1 MKLSTQRASD
11 GKEEITGR
19 GSRRVES
26 VAARTFASLAN
37 PDYRT
42 LWLGML
48 GLWMALQF
56 QQVARGY
63 LAYKLTGSALALG
76 FVTLSLGLPRIFLS
90 LVGGVIAD
98 RLPKRQVMLVTLG
111 GLAFLSLLT
120 AVLVSMGVIQI
131 WMLIVIGVLQGTL
144 FSFQLP
150 ARQSL
155 IPELV
160 SREQLANAMALNNSG
175 MTTTRIVGPA
185 LAGLVISIPFAGLPA
200 AFYGVTVGYLWVL
213 YATWKIR
220 VNGAPASK
228 VHGAFWTDLRAGL
241 SYIRRS
247 AALVA
252 ILSLGFVPIAVGM
265 PYQNL
270 MPVFALAVLD
280 RGAVGL
286 GLLLAASGVGAV
298 IGTLFIAAVSETNRK
313 ALLQSILGG
322 IFGAGLIAFTIV
334 AAHGWFIWSLVAL
347 LVVGFAGD
355 SYLALNST
363 LLVLNTDRKMYGRVM
378 SMYLMTQSI
387 RPISVLPMSALV
399 DVYGAPAT
407 VGAAGI
413 FTVVFIGAVAI
424 FYSDYRKIG

>member
-1 MKLSTQRASD
+1 MKLSTRRAGD
-11 GKEEITGR
+11 GHEELASR
-19 GSRRVES
+19 LPRRVDS

-90 LVGGVIAD
+90 LVGGVLAD
-98 RLPKRQVMLVTLG
+98 RLPKRQMMLVTLG

-120 AVLVSMGVIQI
+120 AVLVSMAVIQI

-185 LAGLVISIPFAGLPA
+185 LAGLVISIPFAGLPV
-200 AFYGVTVGYLWVL
+200 AFYAVTVGYLWVL

-220 VNGAPASK
+220 VSGAPASK
-228 VHGAFWTDLRAGL
+228 IHGAFWSDLRAGL
-241 SYIRRS
+241 AYIRRS
-247 AALVA
+247 SALVA

-270 MPVFALAVLD
+270 MPVFALAVLN
-280 RGAVGL
+280 RGAIGL

-313 ALLQSILGG
+313 ALLQSVLGG
-322 IFGAGLIAFTIV
+322 IFGAGLVAFTVI
-334 AAHGWFIWSLVAL
+334 AAHGWFLGSLAAL

-399 DVYGAPAT
+399 DVFGAPAT
-407 VGAAGI
+407 IGVAGL
-413 FTVVFIGAVAI
+413 FTVVFIGAVAV
-424 FYSDYRKIG
+424 FYGDYRKIG